1 MTTAQTTCPEM
12 RFVLRP
18 APGRASAEPSLFARL
33 QATFA
38 RLGSYFESYED
49 YFAEVERSLPMHLR
63 EARRDRREAQ
73 RLLLIAA
80 LSR

>member
-1 MTTAQTTCPEM
+1 
-12 RFVLRP
+12 
-18 APGRASAEPSLFARL
+18 
-33 QATFA
+33 
-38 RLGSYFESYED
+38 
-49 YFAEVERSLPMHLR
+49 VERSLPMHLR

>member
-1 MTTAQTTCPEM
+1 MTTAQTTCPDM
-12 RFVLRP
+12 RFVLRR
-18 APGRASAEPSLFARL
+18 APGEASTKPSLRSRL
-33 QATFA
+33 QAMAA

-49 YFAEVERSLPMHLR
+49 YFAEVERSLPMHVR

-73 RLLLIAA
+73 RLLLIAT

>member
-12 RFVLRP
+12 RFVLRR
-18 APGRASAEPSLFARL
+18 APGRTSAEPSLLSRL
-33 QATFA
+33 QAMTT
-38 RLGSYFESYED
+38 RLGSCFESYDD
-49 YFAEVERSLPMHLR
+49 YFAEVERSLPMHVR

-73 RLLLIAA
+73 RLLLIAT